1 MVYQTLQYC
10 AKVMQAYFA
19 KIRGF
24 SWLFDEKIS
33 NFDGSEFATKSHDN
47 SWCLLFPTTWIFE
60 RQFARNENILRIFLV
75 FDKWLIP
82 FEQNFALYLLCSNIP
97 THFWT
102 IIFPVQ
108 ICRSDSFL
116 MSLHSV
122 SFTANL
128 CLFIQQADTRLTCIT
143 SKVPFTVYF
152 TLKASQLVH
161 HSSLVVSWLTLVE
174 HKGHSLIRP
183 CLRNPDSAR
192 TGFCI
197 TIATA
202 CVRQCQHAGTQS
214 FPLKLSCGNH
224 AKSFQLHA
232 NKNRAS
238 LQARSPPSW
247 DI

>member
-1 MVYQTLQYC
+1 MEANLQRKVTIIRDAYC
-10 AKVMQAYFA
+10 FQL
-19 KIRGF
+19 REF
-24 SWLFDEKIS
+24 S
-33 NFDGSEFATKSHDN
+33 NDN
-47 SWCLLFPTTWIFE
+47 SLGTKIYFEFSKCSINDLYHLSEISLFICSAQTFP
-60 RQFARNENILRIFLV
+60 RI
-75 FDKWLIP
+75 
-82 FEQNFALYLLCSNIP
+82 
-97 THFWT
+97 FWT
-102 IIFPVQ
+102 IICPVQ

-116 MSLHSV
+116 MSSLHSV
-122 SFTANL
+122 SFTTNS
-128 CLFIQQADTRLTCIT
+128 CPFIQQVDTRLTCIT

-161 HSSLVVSWLTLVE
+161 RCSLVVSWLTFVE
-174 HKGHSLIRP
+174 HKGHSLTRP

-202 CVRQCQHAGTQS
+202 CVRHCQRAGIQS

-238 LQARSPPSW
+238 LQARSPPS
-247 DI
+247 